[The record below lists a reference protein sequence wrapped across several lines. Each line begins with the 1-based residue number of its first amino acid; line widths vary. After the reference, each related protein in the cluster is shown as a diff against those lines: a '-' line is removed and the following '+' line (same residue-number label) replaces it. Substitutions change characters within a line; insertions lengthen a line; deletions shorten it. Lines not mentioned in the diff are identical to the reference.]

1 MKLRNYKNGRGCI
14 VSTERSRVNRR
25 TVKVVKHNVQS
36 RTVFTKVF
44 GSLHIE
50 ASIRDFRT
58 INKYK
63 SLEGFLINVKTKD
76 LSTETLKLKNRLMN
90 LLSEKLQLTNI
101 NSLLSQANSEKGV
114 KTQMLN
120 YINQL
125 YTTESISQ

>member
-14 VSTERSRVNRR
+14 VATERSRVTRR

-63 SLEGFLINVKTKD
+63 SLEGFLLNVKTKD
-76 LSTETLKLKNRLMN
+76 LSMEIIKLKNKLVN
-90 LLSEKLQLTNI
+90 FLVEELQLTNI
-101 NSLLSQANSEKGV
+101 ESLLSKANSEKGI
-114 KTQMLN
+114 KTQMLD
-120 YINQL
+120 YIDSL
-125 YTTESISQ
+125 YTTASIS

>member
-14 VSTERSRVNRR
+14 VATERSRVTRR

-36 RTVFTKVF
+36 RTIFTKVF

-63 SLEGFLINVKTKD
+63 SLEGFLLNVKEKE
-76 LSTETLKLKNRLMN
+76 LSSEILKLKKRLMDFLANTLKL
-90 LLSEKLQLTNI
+90 ENI
-101 NSLLSQANSEKGV
+101 TSLLSQANSNKGV
-114 KTQMLN
+114 KQQMLD
-120 YINQL
+120 YINSL
-125 YTTESISQ
+125 YTTESITL

>member
-14 VSTERSRVNRR
+14 VATQRSRVTRR

-44 GSLHIE
+44 GCINLE

-63 SLEGFLINVKTKD
+63 SLEGFLLSVKGRE
-76 LSTETLKLKNRLMN
+76 LSDEILKLKKRLMDFLCEQLELEN
-90 LLSEKLQLTNI
+90 VTSLLSKANAEKGIKDKMLDYI
-101 NSLLSQANSEKGV
+101 NSL
-114 KTQMLN
+114 
-120 YINQL
+120 
-125 YTTESISQ
+125 YTTQSITL

>member
-14 VSTERSRVNRR
+14 VATERSRVTRR

-44 GSLHIE
+44 GSINIE

-63 SLEGFLINVKTKD
+63 SLEGFLLNVKTRD
-76 LSTETLKLKNRLMN
+76 LSKEVLKLKDKLMN
-90 LLSEKLQLTNI
+90 VLAEELKLDNI
-101 NSLLSQANSEKGV
+101 KSLLSQANSEKGI
-114 KTQMLN
+114 KTQMLD
-120 YINQL
+120 YIDSL
-125 YTTESISQ
+125 YTTASIS